1 MLRVLHLKKK
11 CRKDY
16 KTLDTVINIVKV
28 EIPWRKCNSMKKT
41 IELLKK
47 NNELTIIEDELDMYL
62 EIPHL
67 AYAEVKKED
76 GGKALLFTNVVDKKN
91 NKKFDEPVFM
101 NVFGSYR
108 RCELLFGR
116 TIESVADEIN
126 KLLHMKP
133 PSGIADKISMASQ
146 LFSLKNIFPT
156 RLPGKG
162 ECQEVQYLND
172 AIDLYKLPVLTTWEQ
187 DGGPF
192 ITMGQVY
199 TQSLDGDMV
208 NLGMYRLQVYD
219 KNHLGMHWQIH
230 KDSSHFFDQYQKAG
244 KKMPVSIAIGGDPL
258 YTWCATAPLP
268 YGVNELLMYGLIT
281 KKPAKLVK
289 SLTTPLYIPR
299 DVDYVIEG
307 WVDTHDLKVE
317 GPFGDHTG
325 YYTLEEPYPVMEV
338 SAITTK
344 KKKVFLATVVGKP
357 PLEDKYM
364 GWATGKIFFPLLK
377 TTAPDLIDYHMPE
390 NAGFHNLIL
399 AKMQPLYKGHAKQF
413 MHAFW
418 GVGQMSFVKH
428 AIFVDEK
435 APSLDNYE
443 SFAMYVLNR
452 FTPKCLFITEGIL
465 DALDH
470 SSPETLVG
478 GKLGVDVTSANIVAE
493 PELINDNELLVD
505 VKALIPDT
513 VNLHQYMTRTKN
525 PIAVITI
532 NKKKSAQEYFE
543 ALKPLVNN
551 LRIVVFV
558 DALNNDIFNPYMLV
572 WRVTNNIDA
581 QRDIYIHE
589 LMVGIDGTNKNILD
603 GYTREWPDD
612 VICTKSVI
620 NSLKERNIWDFDEKL
635 EDKFQI

>member
-1 MLRVLHLKKK
+1 
-11 CRKDY
+11 
-16 KTLDTVINIVKV
+16 
-28 EIPWRKCNSMKKT
+28 MKKT
-41 IELLKK
+41 IKLLKK
-47 NNELTIIEDELDMYL
+47 HDELTIIDAELDIYL

-67 AYAEVKKED
+67 AYAEVKKKD
-76 GGKALLFTNVVDKKN
+76 GGKALLFTNVVDGKSGT
-91 NKKFDEPVFM
+91 KFEEPVFM
-101 NVFGSYR
+101 NVFGSYK

-116 TIESVADEIN
+116 TIESVADEITN
-126 KLLHMKP
+126 LLHMKP
-133 PSGIADKISMASQ
+133 PSGFMDKVNMAKD
-146 LFSLKNIFPT
+146 LFSLKNIFPK
-156 RLPGKG
+156 RLKG
-162 ECQEVQYLND
+162 EGTCQAVKYLDD
-172 AIDLYKLPVLTTWEQ
+172 AVDLTKLPVLTTWEQ

-199 TQSLDGDMV
+199 TQSLDGEMV

-281 KKPAKLVK
+281 KTPARLVK
-289 SLTTPLYIPR
+289 SLTTPLYIPE

-307 WVDTHDLKVE
+307 WVDTDELKIE

-344 KKKVFLATVVGKP
+344 KDKVFLATVVGKP

-377 TTAPDLIDYHMPE
+377 TTVPDLLDYHMPE

-399 AKMQPLYKGHAKQF
+399 AKMRPLYKGHAKQF

-418 GVGQMSFVKH
+418 GAGQMSFVKH
-428 AIFVDEK
+428 AIFLDED
-435 APSLDNYE
+435 APKLENYE
-443 SFAMYVLNR
+443 SLVKYILDR
-452 FTPKCLFITEGIL
+452 FTPKSMFITEGIL

-478 GKLGVDVTSANIVAE
+478 GKLGIEATKANKVEA
-493 PELINDNELLVD
+493 PQVLGDAELLKK
-505 VKALIPDT
+505 VKELIPDAT
-513 VNLHQYMTRTKN
+513 NLHQFMRNTKN
-525 PIAVITI
+525 PITVISV
-532 NKKKSAQEYFE
+532 NKTKNAKEYFE
-543 ALKPLVNN
+543 DLVS
-551 LRIVVFV
+551 LSQHIRIVVFV
-558 DALNNDIFNPYMLV
+558 DEKNNDIFNSYMLV

-581 QRDIYIHE
+581 LRDIYVSG
-589 LMVGIDGTNKNILD
+589 LMVGIDGTNKNVLD
-603 GYTREWPDD
+603 GFSRRWPDD
-612 VICTKSVI
+612 VDCTPSVI
-620 NSLKERNIWDFDEKL
+620 ESLKQKGVWDF
-635 EDKFQI
+635 EDTLAKKYQI

>member
-1 MLRVLHLKKK
+1 MQ
-11 CRKDY
+11 
-16 KTLDTVINIVKV
+16 
-28 EIPWRKCNSMKKT
+28 KT
-41 IELLKK
+41 IKLLKK
-47 NNELTIIEDELDMYL
+47 NDELTVIDTELDIYL

-76 GGKALLFTNVVDKKN
+76 GGKALLFTNVVDAKSG
-91 NKKFDEPVFM
+91 KKFEEPVLM
-101 NVFGSYR
+101 NVFGSYK

-116 TIESVADEIN
+116 TIESVADEIT

-133 PSGIADKISMASQ
+133 PAGLKEKISMASE
-146 LFSLKNIFPT
+146 LFSLKNIFPK
-156 RLPGKG
+156 RLKGEG
-162 ECQEVQYLND
+162 ECQQIKYLEDEV
-172 AIDLYKLPVLTTWEQ
+172 DLYKLPVLTTWEQ

-199 TQSLDGDMV
+199 TQSLDGAMV

-244 KKMPVSIAIGGDPL
+244 KKMPVSIAIGGNPL

-281 KKPAKLVK
+281 KKPAQLVK
-289 SLTTPLYIPR
+289 SLTTPLYIPK

-307 WVDTHDLKVE
+307 WVNPDNLKVE

-338 SAITTK
+338 SAVTMQRKRT
-344 KKKVFLATVVGKP
+344 FLATVVGKP

-418 GVGQMSFVKH
+418 GAGQMSFVKH
-428 AIFVDEK
+428 AVFVDEK
-435 APSLDNYE
+435 APKLENYE
-443 SFAMYVLNR
+443 AFATYVLNR
-452 FTPKCLFITEGIL
+452 FTPKSMFITEGIL

-478 GKLGVDVTSANIVAE
+478 GKLGIDATAANSVEGPQLLGDAQLLSRVKELMPDVVDLHQFMRRTNNPITVISVNKTRNVKE
-493 PELINDNELLVD
+493 YFDDLLV
-505 VKALIPDT
+505 LST
-513 VNLHQYMTRTKN
+513 HM
-525 PIAVITI
+525 
-532 NKKKSAQEYFE
+532 
-543 ALKPLVNN
+543 
-551 LRIVVFV
+551 RIVVFV
-558 DALNNDIFNPYMLV
+558 DAQKNDIYNSYMLI
-572 WRVTNNIDA
+572 WRVTNNMDA
-581 QRDIYIHE
+581 LRDVYKSG
-589 LMVGIDGTNKNILD
+589 LMVGLDGTNKNSLD
-603 GYTREWPDD
+603 NFTREWPDD
-612 VICTKSVI
+612 VECTQSIVE
-620 NSLKERNIWDFDEKL
+620 SLKEKGLWGLDEKL
-635 EDKFQI
+635 YNKFQL

>member
-1 MLRVLHLKKK
+1 
-11 CRKDY
+11 
-16 KTLDTVINIVKV
+16 
-28 EIPWRKCNSMKKT
+28 MKKT

-47 NNELTIIEDELDMYL
+47 NDEIKIIDDELDIYL

-67 AYAEVKKED
+67 AYAEVKKKD
-76 GGKALLFTNVVDKKN
+76 GGKALLFTNVVDKKSG
-91 NKKFDEPVFM
+91 KKFEESVLM
-101 NVFGSYR
+101 NVFGSYK

-116 TIESVADEIN
+116 TIESVADEIT

-133 PSGIADKISMASQ
+133 PSGFMNKLTMAGE
-146 LFSLKNIFPT
+146 LFSLKNIFPKK
-156 RLPGKG
+156 LKG
-162 ECQEVQYLND
+162 EGACQEIKYLGD
-172 AIDLYKLPVLTTWEQ
+172 AINLHDIPVLTTWEQ

-199 TQSLDGDMV
+199 TQSLDGEMV

-244 KKMPVSIAIGGDPL
+244 KKMPVSIAIGGNPL

-281 KKPAKLVK
+281 KTPAKLVK
-289 SLTTPLYIPR
+289 SLTTPLFIPQ

-307 WVDTHDLKVE
+307 WVDTAQLRVE

-325 YYTLEEPYPVMEV
+325 YYTLAELYPVMEV

-344 KKKVFLATVVGKP
+344 KKRVYLATVVGKP

-377 TTAPDLIDYHMPE
+377 TTVPDLIDYHMPE

-418 GVGQMSFVKH
+418 GAGQMSFVKH
-428 AIFVDEK
+428 AIFFDES
-435 APSLDNYE
+435 APKLENYE
-443 SFAMYVLNR
+443 AITTYALNR
-452 FTPKCLFITEGIL
+452 FMPESLFISEGIL

-478 GKLGVDVTSANIVAE
+478 GKLGIDLTKAHKLEAPMVLRDE
-493 PELINDNELLVD
+493 ELFL
-505 VKALIPDT
+505 KAKELIPDAT
-513 VNLHQYMTRTKN
+513 GLHQFMTRTSN
-525 PIAVITI
+525 PITVIAVD
-532 NKKKSAQEYFE
+532 KKRKAHEYFE
-543 ALKPLVNN
+543 SLISLSPYM
-551 LRIVVFV
+551 RIVVFV
-558 DALNNDIFNPYMLV
+558 DRHKNDISNAYMIV
-572 WRVTNNIDA
+572 WRVTNNMDA
-581 QRDIYIHE
+581 QRDIFVSG
-589 LMVGIDGTNKNILD
+589 LMVGIDGTNKNALD
-603 GYTREWPDD
+603 GFHREWPDD
-612 VICTKSVI
+612 VDCTQSVVA
-620 NSLKERNIWDFDEKL
+620 SLQERGIWNLQEKDFNFYQL
-635 EDKFQI
+635 

>member
-1 MLRVLHLKKK
+1 
-11 CRKDY
+11 
-16 KTLDTVINIVKV
+16 
-28 EIPWRKCNSMKKT
+28 MKKT
-41 IELLKK
+41 INLLKQ
-47 NNELTIIEDELDMYL
+47 NDELKVIEEELDIYL
-62 EIPHL
+62 EIGHL
-67 AYAEVKKED
+67 AYAEVKKKD
-76 GGKALLFTNVVDKKN
+76 GGKALLFTNVVDAKSG
-91 NKKFDEPVFM
+91 KKFEEPVLM
-101 NVFGSYR
+101 NVFGSYK

-116 TIESVADEIN
+116 TIESVADEIT

-133 PSGIADKISMASQ
+133 PAGFMQKIDMAKE
-146 LFSLKNIFPT
+146 LFSLKNIFPK
-156 RLPGKG
+156 RLKGEG
-162 ECQEVQYLND
+162 ECQQIKYFD
-172 AIDLYKLPVLTTWEQ
+172 DTIDLYKLPVLTTWEQ

-199 TQSLDGDMV
+199 TQSLDGELV

-244 KKMPVSIAIGGDPL
+244 KKMPVSIGIGGNPL

-281 KKPAKLVK
+281 KEPAQLVK
-289 SLTTPLYIPR
+289 SLTTPLYIPK

-307 WVDTHDLKVE
+307 WVDPSELKVE

-325 YYTLEEPYPVMEV
+325 YYTLEEPYPVLEV
-338 SAITTK
+338 SAITMK
-344 KKKVFLATVVGKP
+344 KKRTYLATVVGKP

-377 TTAPDLIDYHMPE
+377 TTVPDLLDYHMPE

-418 GVGQMSFVKH
+418 GAGQMSFVKH
-428 AIFVDEK
+428 AIFVDEN
-435 APSLDNYE
+435 APKLQNYE
-443 SFAMYVLNR
+443 AFATYVLDR
-452 FTPKCLFITEGIL
+452 FTPKSMFITEGIL

-478 GKLGVDVTSANIVAE
+478 GKLGIDATAANRVEAPQLLGDAALLARVKELVPDVVD
-493 PELINDNELLVD
+493 
-505 VKALIPDT
+505 
-513 VNLHQYMTRTKN
+513 LHQFMQRTKN
-525 PIAVITI
+525 PITVISI
-532 NKKKSAQEYFE
+532 NKTKNAKEYFD
-543 ALKPLVNN
+543 ALISLSQH

-558 DALNNDIFNPYMLV
+558 DAEKNDVHNSYMLV

-581 QRDIYIHE
+581 QRDIFISG
-589 LMVGIDGTNKNILD
+589 LMVGVDGTNKNRLD
-603 GYTREWPDD
+603 GFSREWPDD
-612 VICTKSVI
+612 VDCTQSVVD
-620 NSLKERNIWDFDEKL
+620 NLKTKAVWDFDEKSYK
-635 EDKFQI
+635 KFQL

>member
-1 MLRVLHLKKK
+1 
-11 CRKDY
+11 
-16 KTLDTVINIVKV
+16 
-28 EIPWRKCNSMKKT
+28 MKKT

-47 NNELTIIEDELDMYL
+47 SDELRVIDEELDIYL

-67 AYAEVKKED
+67 AYAEVKKEN
-76 GGKALLFTNVVDKKN
+76 GGKALLFTNVVDKKSG
-91 NKKFDEPVFM
+91 KKFKESVLM
-101 NVFGSYR
+101 NIFGSYK

-116 TIESVADEIN
+116 TIESVADEIT

-133 PSGIADKISMASQ
+133 PAGFFDKLAMASE
-146 LFSLKNIFPT
+146 LFSLKNIFPKK
-156 RLPGKG
+156 LKG
-162 ECQEVQYLND
+162 SGPCQEIKYLD
-172 AIDLYKLPVLTTWEQ
+172 EDIDLYKLPVLTTWEQ

-199 TQSLDGDMV
+199 TQSLDGEMV

-244 KKMPVSIAIGGDPL
+244 KKMPVSVAIGGDPL

-268 YGVNELLMYGLIT
+268 YGVNELLMYGLI
-281 KKPAKLVK
+281 KKENVKLVK
-289 SLTTPLYIPR
+289 SITTPLYIPQ

-307 WVDTHDLKVE
+307 WVDTSEMRVE

-325 YYTLEEPYPVMEV
+325 YYTLAEPYPVMEV

-344 KKKVFLATVVGKP
+344 TDPVFLATVVGKP

-399 AKMQPLYKGHAKQF
+399 AKMKPLYKGHAKQF

-418 GVGQMSFVKH
+418 GAGQMSFVKH
-428 AIFVDEK
+428 AIFLDEN
-435 APSLDNYE
+435 APKLEEYE
-443 SFAMYVLNR
+443 AIAAYVLDR
-452 FTPKCLFITEGIL
+452 FTPKSLFITEGIL

-470 SSPETLVG
+470 SSPENLVG
-478 GKLGVDVTSANIVAE
+478 GKLGIDATIAHTVEAPQLLDDKELFAKVKEVIPEAVD
-493 PELINDNELLVD
+493 
-505 VKALIPDT
+505 
-513 VNLHQYMTRTKN
+513 LHQFMKKTKN
-525 PIAVITI
+525 PITVISL
-532 NKKKSAQEYFE
+532 KKKKNVKNYFD
-543 ALKPLVNN
+543 ALVELSTHIRV
-551 LRIVVFV
+551 VVFV
-558 DALNNDIFNPYMLV
+558 DDAKNDILNPYMLV

-581 QRDIYIHE
+581 LRDIFISG
-589 LMVGIDGTNKNILD
+589 LMVGLDGTNKNMLD
-603 GYTREWPDD
+603 GFNREWPDD
-612 VICTKSVI
+612 VDCTSSVI
-620 NSLKERNIWDFDEKL
+620 DSLKRRGLWDLDEKL
-635 EDKFQI
+635 YQKYQL

>member
-1 MLRVLHLKKK
+1 
-11 CRKDY
+11 
-16 KTLDTVINIVKV
+16 
-28 EIPWRKCNSMKKT
+28 MKKT
-41 IELLKK
+41 IKLLKE
-47 NNELTIIEDELDMYL
+47 NSELRIIEEALDIYL

-67 AYAEVKKED
+67 AYAEVKKD
-76 GGKALLFTNVVDKKN
+76 GGGKALLFTNVI
-91 NKKFDEPVFM
+91 NKKSGKIFTEPVLM
-101 NVFGSYR
+101 NIFGSYK

-116 TIESVADEIN
+116 TIESIADEITN
-126 KLLHMKP
+126 LLHMKP
-133 PSGIADKISMASQ
+133 PAGFMDKISMAKE
-146 LFSLKNIFPT
+146 LFSLKNIFPK
-156 RLPGKG
+156 RLKG
-162 ECQEVQYLND
+162 EGPCQEVKFFED
-172 AIDLYKLPVLTTWEQ
+172 EIDLSMLPILTTWEQ

-199 TQSLDGDMV
+199 TQSFDGEMA

-281 KKPAKLVK
+281 KKPAELVK
-289 SLTTPLYIPR
+289 SLTTPLYIPK

-307 WVDTHDLKVE
+307 WVDTNELRVE

-325 YYTLEEPYPVMEV
+325 YYTLEEAYPVMEV
-338 SAITTK
+338 SAISMK
-344 KKKVFLATVVGKP
+344 KKPTYLATVVGKP

-377 TTAPDLIDYHMPE
+377 TTVPDLIDYHMPE

-418 GVGQMSFVKH
+418 GSGQMSFVKH

-435 APSLDNYE
+435 SPKLENYE
-443 SFAMYVLNR
+443 AFTTYILNR
-452 FTPKCLFITEGIL
+452 FTPKSLFISEGIL

-478 GKLGVDVTSANIVAE
+478 GKLGIDATAANVVEE
-493 PELINDNELLVD
+493 PSLINDVELLLK
-505 VKALIPDT
+505 VKEIIEDATD
-513 VNLHQYMTRTKN
+513 LHQYMDRTKN
-525 PIAVITI
+525 PITVISV
-532 NKKKSAQEYFE
+532 NKTKKIGEYFD
-543 ALKPLVNN
+543 ALIPLSPH
-551 LRIVVFV
+551 LRVVVFI
-558 DALNNDIFNPYMLV
+558 DAKKNDILNPYMLI
-572 WRVTNNIDA
+572 WRVTNNMDA
-581 QRDIYIHE
+581 LRDVFVSG
-589 LMVGIDGTNKNILD
+589 LMVGIDGTNKSVIDNF
-603 GYTREWPDD
+603 TREWPDD
-612 VICTKSVI
+612 VDCSVSI
-620 NSLKERNIWDFDEKL
+620 IHSLKHKKLWDL
-635 EDKFQI
+635 EESLQRKFQL

>member
-1 MLRVLHLKKK
+1 
-11 CRKDY
+11 
-16 KTLDTVINIVKV
+16 
-28 EIPWRKCNSMKKT
+28 MKKT
-41 IELLKK
+41 IKLLKK
-47 NNELTIIEDELDMYL
+47 NDELTTIDAELDIYL

-76 GGKALLFTNVVDKKN
+76 GGKALLFTNVVDKKTGT
-91 NKKFDEPVFM
+91 KFEEPVLM
-101 NVFGSYR
+101 NVFGSYK

-116 TIESVADEIN
+116 TIESVADEITN
-126 KLLHMKP
+126 LLHMKP
-133 PSGIADKISMASQ
+133 PAGFMEKVNMAKE
-146 LFSLKNIFPT
+146 LFSLKNIFPK
-156 RLPGKG
+156 RLKGEG
-162 ECQEVQYLND
+162 ECQQVKYLDDEV
-172 AIDLYKLPVLTTWEQ
+172 DLYKMPVLTTWEQ

-199 TQSLDGDMV
+199 TQSLDGEMV

-281 KKPAKLVK
+281 KKPAQLVK
-289 SLTTPLYIPR
+289 SLTTPLYIPK

-307 WVDTHDLKVE
+307 WVNPDELRVE

-325 YYTLEEPYPVMEV
+325 YYTLEEKYPVMEV
-338 SAITTK
+338 SAISMK
-344 KKKVFLATVVGKP
+344 KERTFLATVVGKP

-377 TTAPDLIDYHMPE
+377 TTVPDLIDYHMPE

-418 GVGQMSFVKH
+418 GAGQMSFVKH
-428 AIFVDEK
+428 AVFVDEK
-435 APSLDNYE
+435 APQLENYE
-443 SFAMYVLNR
+443 SFATYVLNR
-452 FTPKCLFITEGIL
+452 FTPKSLFITEGIL

-478 GKLGVDVTSANIVAE
+478 GKLGIDATAANKVDE
-493 PELINDNELLVD
+493 PNLLGDTELLERVQE
-505 VKALIPDT
+505 LIPDA
-513 VNLHQYMTRTKN
+513 VKLQQYMRHTKN
-525 PIAVITI
+525 PVTVITL
-532 NKKKSAQEYFE
+532 NKTKTAKEYFE
-543 ALKPLVNN
+543 ALVILSTYI
-551 LRIVVFV
+551 RIVIFV
-558 DALNNDIFNPYMLV
+558 DEQNNDVTNPYMLI
-572 WRVTNNIDA
+572 WRVTNNMDA
-581 QRDIYIHE
+581 LRDVFISG
-589 LMVGIDGTNKNILD
+589 LMVGVDGTNKNKLD
-603 GYTREWPDD
+603 GFTREWPDD
-612 VICTKSVI
+612 VDCTKSVVDG
-620 NSLKERNIWDFDEKL
+620 LKEKSLWNLDEKL
-635 EDKFQI
+635 YKKFQL